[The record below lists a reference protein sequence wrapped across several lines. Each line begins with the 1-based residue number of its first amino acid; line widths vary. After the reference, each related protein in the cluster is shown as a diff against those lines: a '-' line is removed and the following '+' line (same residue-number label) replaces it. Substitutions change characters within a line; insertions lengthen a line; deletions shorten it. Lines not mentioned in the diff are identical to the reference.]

1 LRSRNKKKKSA
12 YRRGEKLILF
22 LKRGTIVFLAIA
34 IVASAVYAVRILLQ
48 SFYVRNI
55 ELYGNY
61 HLDREDIVGSLN
73 IKKGTPMLDLKL
85 NLLDEKL
92 EENAWIKRAAI
103 RRLLPGTLV
112 IRIDESVPKA
122 LLSYR
127 KSFFLIDEGG
137 RILEKIKGEGTPF
150 LPVIKNIEPKKKK
163 ELIEALKL
171 IDALSAKNM
180 LSNRDNVEIGLE
192 SYGLRLNLDSEL
204 IKVGF
209 GRYAEKFERWL
220 ELEPEI
226 RRRGV
231 PLMYVDLRF
240 KDSVIIKPLK
250 KDEEGRTS

>member
-1 LRSRNKKKKSA
+1 
-12 YRRGEKLILF
+12 
-22 LKRGTIVFLAIA
+22 
-34 IVASAVYAVRILLQ
+34 
-48 SFYVRNI
+48 
-55 ELYGNY
+55 
-61 HLDREDIVGSLN
+61 
-73 IKKGTPMLDLKL
+73 
-85 NLLDEKL
+85 
-92 EENAWIKRAAI
+92 
-103 RRLLPGTLV
+103 
-112 IRIDESVPKA
+112 
-122 LLSYR
+122 
-127 KSFFLIDEGG
+127 
-137 RILEKIKGEGTPF
+137 
-150 LPVIKNIEPKKKK
+150 VIKNIEPKKKK